1 MRNFNDNDDEFNDGE
16 FGDDF
21 FGRWEEFHRKMNNEK
36 ASRDM
41 DRFRRDLE
49 ELMKL
54 LASKE
59 GGTPFRF
66 QFLPLTGENRNDL
79 NIPEGEMNIESGEDA
94 NGKWETKEW
103 TSPNGEISFMS
114 FSRSSSSED
123 DVNSPDEMME
133 GWKSRL
139 ADRGSKRVSPEEIK
153 RVKLAKLQRTLD
165 YLVEQEKYEKAAEIK
180 KMIDE
185 LNNPPAATE
194 GENKA

>member
-1 MRNFNDNDDEFNDGE
+1 MVV
-16 FGDDF
+16 
-21 FGRWEEFHRKMNNEK
+21 
-36 ASRDM
+36 
-41 DRFRRDLE
+41 
-49 ELMKL
+49 
-54 LASKE
+54 
-59 GGTPFRF
+59 
-66 QFLPLTGENRNDL
+66 
-79 NIPEGEMNIESGEDA
+79 
-94 NGKWETKEW
+94 
-103 TSPNGEISFMS
+103 ISFMS